1 MKMGNYLGV
10 INKLLEGS
18 YESLSNNKKIKI
30 PIEEIIIEES
40 IKNIK
45 FNFAKKLINKKN
57 LILTGKNSYQ
67 IFGGKVIASL
77 KYNNIKSEIK
87 VLENYKTS
95 KKFAEE
101 LAESLNDYQNIIAIG
116 SGSIIDISKFISS
129 TNNQSLFVFCSSLS
143 AAATTSTVSLTNNG
157 IKESVK
163 SKIPDAI
170 IIDLDNLKNAPPRL
184 LRSALGD
191 VLCRSTCQVDWLT
204 SHLLLN
210 TNYDETPFALQYDD
224 EAFLLNNSKKIL
236 QGDYAT
242 LAALSRMT
250 LLNGIAAIIIG
261 STHAGSMGEH
271 LISHYIDMFMGD
283 QHPNTLHGEQVGV
296 ATILVS
302 KIQNKV
308 INNKSLKF
316 YELNINERAFQD
328 LFGNDLSS
336 KMFEQFKSKYFYAD
350 KLNFINGLLEENWG
364 VFRSKIEKYLLPT
377 ANISKALIEC
387 GACVS
392 NEDLKISGK
401 FFNEAISNSY
411 LLRDRFSFI
420 DVAHYTKTIQEYLVN
435 E

>member
-1 MKMGNYLGV
+1 MKMGHYLGV
-10 INKLLEGS
+10 INRLLDGS
-18 YESLSNNKKIKI
+18 YESLSSNKKIKI
-30 PIEEIIIEES
+30 PIDEIIIEKS

-67 IFGGKVIASL
+67 VFGDKVLASL
-77 KYNNIKSEIK
+77 KYNNINFEVK

-95 KKFAEE
+95 KKFAAE
-101 LAESLNDYQNIIAIG
+101 LAESLNDYQNIITIG
-116 SGSIIDISKFISS
+116 SGSVIDISKFISS

-170 IIDLDNLKNAPPRL
+170 IIDLDNLKNTPPRL

-191 VLCRSTCQVDWLT
+191 VLCRSTCQIDWLI
-204 SHLLLN
+204 SHHLLN
-210 TNYDETPFALQYDD
+210 TNYDETPFALQYED
-224 EAFLLNNSKKIL
+224 EAFLLGNSKKIL
-236 QGDYAT
+236 QGDYDT

-271 LISHYIDMFMGD
+271 LISHYIDMFMGN

-296 ATILVS
+296 ATIQVS

-308 INNKSLKF
+308 INNNSLKF
-316 YELNINERAFQD
+316 NELNIDEKIFQD
-328 LFGNDLSS
+328 LFGDKLSS
-336 KMFEQFKSKYFYAD
+336 KMYEQFKSKYFYSD
-350 KLNFINGLLEENWG
+350 KLSTINGLLEENWG
-364 VFRSKIEKYLLPT
+364 SFRDQLAKYLLPT
-377 ANISKALIEC
+377 ADIKKALVEC
-387 GACVS
+387 GACVT

-401 FFNEAISNSY
+401 FFNEAFQNSF

-420 DVAHYTKTIQEYLVN
+420 DVAHYTKTIQEYLVS

>member
-30 PIEEIIIEES
+30 PIEEIIIEKS

-67 IFGGKVIASL
+67 VFGDKVSASL
-77 KYNNIKSEIK
+77 KYNSIDFEVK

-101 LAESLNDYQNIIAIG
+101 LAESLNDYQNIITIG
-116 SGSIIDISKFISS
+116 SGSVIDISKFISS

-170 IIDLDNLKNAPPRL
+170 IIDLDNLKNTPPPL

-191 VLCRSTCQVDWLT
+191 VLCRSTCQIDWLI
-204 SHLLLN
+204 SHYLLN
-210 TNYDETPFALQYDD
+210 TNYDETPFALQYED
-224 EAFLLNNSKKIL
+224 EAFLLGNSKKIL
-236 QGDYAT
+236 QGDYDT

-271 LISHYIDMFMGD
+271 LISHYIDMFMGN

-296 ATILVS
+296 ATIQVS

-308 INNKSLKF
+308 INNNSLKF
-316 YELNINERAFQD
+316 NELNIDEKIFQD
-328 LFGNDLSS
+328 LFGDKLSS
-336 KMFEQFKSKYFYAD
+336 KMYEQFKSKYFYSD
-350 KLNFINGLLEENWG
+350 KLSTINDLLEENW
-364 VFRSKIEKYLLPT
+364 VSFRDQLAKYLLPT
-377 ANISKALIEC
+377 ADIKKALVEC
-387 GACVS
+387 GACVT

-401 FFNEAISNSY
+401 FFNEAFQNSF

-420 DVAHYTKTIQEYLVN
+420 DVAHYTKTIQEYLVS